1 MKKGKSNNNSIFSEV
16 SVLIHNCQ
24 GYEAKKEYHKN
35 LVRKLKPIFGTWSE
49 IQMREVEA
57 MNIHEDL
64 ENYKTISPTP
74 DMFMNDVKRK
84 KKTGQTD

>member
-35 LVRKLKPIFGTWSE
+35 LVRKLKLIFGTWSE

-74 DMFMNDVKRK
+74 DMFMNDVERK

>member
-1 MKKGKSNNNSIFSEV
+1 MKPR
-16 SVLIHNCQ
+16 
-24 GYEAKKEYHKN
+24 KN
-35 LVRKLKPIFGTWSE
+35 IIKIWSE

-74 DMFMNDVKRK
+74 DMFMNDVERK